1 MKRNLLIL
9 LALASVFGAF
19 LAGCEQPK
27 VQDDASKTTTTTP
40 EDGKAVSATTATP
53 EAPVAS
59 PEAPKTEAAAPASGK
74 MVKTSSGLQ
83 YEDVKVGEGTPAK
96 KGDYVT
102 VHYTGWLYND
112 GKQGEKFDSSVDR
125 GKPFDFVVDGLD
137 PEGHGVIPAWNEGVA
152 GMKPGGK
159 RILIAPSNLAY
170 GEQGTPGGPIPGG
183 ATLKFEVEYLSL
195 KK

>member
-83 YEDVKVGEGTPAK
+83 YEDTKVGEGEPAK
-96 KGDYVT
+96 AGDT
-102 VHYTGWLYND
+102 VSMNYTGWLYND
-112 GKQGEKFDSSVDR
+112 GKQGAQFDSSV
-125 GKPFDFVVDGLD
+125 GKAPFDFPLG
-137 PEGHGVIPAWNEGVA
+137 GGRVIKGWDEGVA

-159 RILIAPSNLAY
+159 RTLIIPADLGY
-170 GEQGTPGGPIPGG
+170 GDSGAGADIPPG
-183 ATLKFEVEYLSL
+183 ATLKFEVEYLG